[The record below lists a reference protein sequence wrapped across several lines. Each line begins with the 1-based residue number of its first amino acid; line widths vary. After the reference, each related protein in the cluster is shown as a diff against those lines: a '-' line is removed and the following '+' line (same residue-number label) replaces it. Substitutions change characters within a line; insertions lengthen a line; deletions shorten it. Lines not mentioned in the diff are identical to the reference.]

1 MNKDLAHQLIAV
13 VGYGITGRACVR
25 FLLSKKAHV
34 TVLDAKFDADALAD
48 TLVEEYVAEEKVQV
62 AVLNNDSDL
71 SNFDII
77 VLSPGVSPHQQ
88 CLQNYQAKGGKL
100 IGDIELFSWF
110 NTTPLIGITGS
121 NGKTTVTDMLGVAL
135 EAAGLRVALAGNY
148 GKGALDLLP
157 TEGESSPYDYIV
169 LELSSFQ
176 LEMTTSLNIEVAA
189 LLNVTEDHID
199 RHGTFEAYRDAKQ
212 AIFKNASLAVINVDE
227 STSYPSVEV
236 KSLKISAKNAIR
248 QTDQDNQSIAQSK
261 DVADL
266 YINQKQEI
274 VVKSNNVATVLLNRA
289 DIQLKGEHNL
299 VNLLTVLAICQAL
312 NINLAKV
319 ANALSDYRGLAHRF
333 EVVNTD
339 TNAQWIND
347 SKATNVGACL
357 AALDCFEAHD
367 YLVLIA
373 GGDAKGANLQQL
385 ESALREKVNDLIVF
399 GKDVSLFASLHE
411 NVYPVDSLAEAV
423 AKASK
428 CIHQKSD
435 ATVLLSPACASIDMF
450 ANYQARGD
458 QFKALVT
465 QLTTNGEAKAQ
476 AVNHG

>member
-1 MNKDLAHQLIAV
+1 
-13 VGYGITGRACVR
+13 
-25 FLLSKKAHV
+25 
-34 TVLDAKFDADALAD
+34 
-48 TLVEEYVAEEKVQV
+48 
-62 AVLNNDSDL
+62 
-71 SNFDII
+71 
-77 VLSPGVSPHQQ
+77 
-88 CLQNYQAKGGKL
+88 
-100 IGDIELFSWF
+100 
-110 NTTPLIGITGS
+110 
-121 NGKTTVTDMLGVAL
+121 
-135 EAAGLRVALAGNY
+135 
-148 GKGALDLLP
+148 
-157 TEGESSPYDYIV
+157 
-169 LELSSFQ
+169 
-176 LEMTTSLNIEVAA
+176 
-189 LLNVTEDHID
+189 
-199 RHGTFEAYRDAKQ
+199 
-212 AIFKNASLAVINVDE
+212 
-227 STSYPSVEV
+227 
-236 KSLKISAKNAIR
+236 
-248 QTDQDNQSIAQSK
+248 
-261 DVADL
+261 
-266 YINQKQEI
+266 

-399 GKDVSLFASLHE
+399 GKDASSFASLHA